1 MVEGAWVGGYK
12 CVCEMIVQK
21 CCQLVLDS
29 EKGLIQINWRQSV
42 P

>member
-1 MVEGAWVGGYK
+1 MEGVWVGGYK

-21 CCQLVLDS
+21 FIQLVLDG
-29 EKGLIQINWRQSV
+29 EKELIQINWRQSV

>member
-1 MVEGAWVGGYK
+1 MEGAWVGGYK

-21 CCQLVLDS
+21 FSQLVLDG
-29 EKGLIQINWRQSV
+29 EKGLIYINWRQSV